1 MIVGLSF
8 SLFLLSSFFFLSS
21 FSLLSLFFLSSSGS
35 RMTLPL
41 YLSTQ
46 NLVEGDLS
54 DYIKCL
60 PLSRPSLQDKDVHD
74 EQGSA
79 LTPTHQIRN
88 ISSGSFF
95 LATNRI
101 PRRGQVGLFRRI
113 SNCIIHLFMQTNS
126 ASFVM
131 SIDT

>member
-8 SLFLLSSFFFLSS
+8 SLSLSLFLLLS
-21 FSLLSLFFLSSSGS
+21 FSLLSLLLCLSND
-35 RMTLPL
+35 TLS
-41 YLSTQ
+41 LSTQ

-54 DYIKCL
+54 YYIKYL

-79 LTPTHQIRN
+79 LTPSHQIRN
-88 ISSGSFF
+88 ISSGTFF

>member
-8 SLFLLSSFFFLSS
+8 SFSFSFFF
-21 FSLLSLFFLSSSGS
+21 LLSLFFLLLCLSND
-35 RMTLPL
+35 PL
-41 YLSTQ
+41 SLSTQ

-54 DYIKCL
+54 YYINYL

-88 ISSGSFF
+88 ISSGPFVF
-95 LATNRI
+95 ATNRI
-101 PRRGQVGLFRRI
+101 PRRGKVGLFRRI
-113 SNCIIHLFMQTNS
+113 SNCHRFMETSS
-126 ASFVM
+126 ASFVT

>member
-1 MIVGLSF
+1 MS
-8 SLFLLSSFFFLSS
+8 
-21 FSLLSLFFLSSSGS
+21 
-35 RMTLPL
+35 
-41 YLSTQ
+41 Y
-46 NLVEGDLS
+46 
-54 DYIKCL
+54 YIKYL

-88 ISSGSFF
+88 ISSGPFVF
-95 LATNRI
+95 ATNRI
-101 PRRGQVGLFRRI
+101 PRRGQVGLFRRS
-113 SNCIIHLFMQTNS
+113 SNCIIHLFMQTSS

>member
-8 SLFLLSSFFFLSS
+8 SFPFSFFF
-21 FSLLSLFFLSSSGS
+21 LLSLFFLSYSVS
-35 RMTLPL
+35 RMTLFL
-41 YLSTQ
+41 LSTQ
-46 NLVEGDLS
+46 NLVEGDLPY
-54 DYIKCL
+54 YIKYL

-88 ISSGSFF
+88 ISSGPIFF
-95 LATNRI
+95 ATNRI
-101 PRRGQVGLFRRI
+101 PRRAKVGLFRRI
-113 SNCIIHLFMQTNS
+113 SNCIIHLFMQTSS